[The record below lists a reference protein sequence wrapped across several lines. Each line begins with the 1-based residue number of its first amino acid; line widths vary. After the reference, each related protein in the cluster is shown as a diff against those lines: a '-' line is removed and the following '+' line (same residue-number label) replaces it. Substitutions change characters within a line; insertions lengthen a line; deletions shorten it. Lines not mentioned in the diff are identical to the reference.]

1 MKKLIVGLV
10 AYFSNKMPQ
19 EEQEVPGIIINIHR
33 DWDALIDSIKH
44 QPTFHVYEDHI
55 DEVIDEAL
63 RVHFNQQALLE
74 ELAAIEEAVTA
85 PPNRPDVAQ
94 NFYSFRQGILAFA
107 DFLHQQDN
115 ETFGLLREQFDSY
128 WPYDS

>member
-1 MKKLIVGLV
+1 M
-10 AYFSNKMPQ
+10 Q
-19 EEQEVPGIIINIHR
+19 EQVQEVPGIIINVHR
-33 DWDALIDSIKH
+33 DWDALVDSIKH
-44 QPTFHVYEDHI
+44 QATFHIYEDHI

-63 RVHFNQQALLE
+63 RVHYNPQSLLE

-85 PPNRPDVAQ
+85 PPHRPNVAQ

-115 ETFGLLREQFDSY
+115 ETFGLLREQFDNY
-128 WPYDS
+128 WPYDC